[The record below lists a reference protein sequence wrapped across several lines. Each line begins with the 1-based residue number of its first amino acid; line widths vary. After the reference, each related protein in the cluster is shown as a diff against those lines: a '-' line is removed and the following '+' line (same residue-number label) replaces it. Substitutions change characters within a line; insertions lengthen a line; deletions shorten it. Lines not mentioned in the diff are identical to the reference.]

1 MRSMGSTLFAEDMNH
16 SWNKISCREKM
27 RKCVHP
33 QYRNFIGISTTNL
46 YRCCS
51 YFFQSNI
58 EIRCFTMFCTIA
70 FKFVFECNFLY
81 VWDLVFYICFRAKHT
96 LASEDEKKNGNLI
109 YKTKKIGANLTMLTN
124 WSRSKLAWPWHK
136 VFEGMSP
143 TKLDVSNAWHTIQ
156 CKFLSRQV
164 KRWYTPYD
172 YSSPIFR
179 HQYIIIVSSNPQP
192 RRLILAI

>member
-1 MRSMGSTLFAEDMNH
+1 ML
-16 SWNKISCREKM
+16 
-27 RKCVHP
+27 
-33 QYRNFIGISTTNL
+33 
-46 YRCCS
+46 
-51 YFFQSNI
+51 
-58 EIRCFTMFCTIA
+58 
-70 FKFVFECNFLY
+70 FVFFPIKYWNQMFYDVLYNSIQICVWMQFFVCVRSSFLH
-81 VWDLVFYICFRAKHT
+81 LFSSQAHT
-96 LASEDEKKNGNLI
+96 CQWRWKKNGNLI
-109 YKTKKIGANLTMLTN
+109 YKTKKIGAKLPMLTKC
-124 WSRSKLAWPWHK
+124 SRSKFAWPWHK